1 MSPEVK
7 ARLARAL
14 DHKNELVIRGD
25 GRNRVV
31 EQIRRWIFDGSLRDG
46 DVISQ
51 ADVAELLGLSR
62 IPVRDGL
69 IALASSGWVIIDPG
83 VGARA
88 VGLDAASVRDNFE
101 LFGSIWSLLVRRAV
115 ERGDSTLDLDLASKL
130 VNEARSPQ
138 EMVHANTRFV
148 HSLRVLA
155 AAPRLDAAFRNASR
169 IVPGDFF
176 AVVPHAVETQQTY
189 VPKISSAIVRGNVE
203 RGSKMAVALHQVHAL
218 SVGQLLADRGL
229 LS

>member
-7 ARLARAL
+7 ARLAGGL

-130 VNEARSPQ
+130 VTEARSPE
-138 EMVHANTRFV
+138 EMVFANLRFV
-148 HSLRVLA
+148 HSLRLLA
-155 AAPRLDAAFRNASR
+155 SAPRLDAAFRNASR

-176 AVVPHAVETQQTY
+176 AVVPNAVETQQTY
-189 VPKISSAIVRGNVE
+189 VPKISSAVIRGNVE
-203 RGSKMAVALHQVHAL
+203 RGSKMAVALHQVHAQ
-218 SVGQLLADRGL
+218 SVGQLLAQRGL

>member
-7 ARLARAL
+7 ARLA
-14 DHKNELVIRGD
+14 DSSDDNELVIRGD
-25 GRNRVV
+25 GRSRVV
-31 EQIRRWIFDGSLRDG
+31 ERIRQWIFEGSLRDG

-69 IALASSGWVIIDPG
+69 IALASSGWVILEPG

-115 ERGDSTLDLDLASKL
+115 ERGDSTVDLDLASKL
-130 VNEARSPQ
+130 VKEARSPE
-138 EMVHANTRFV
+138 EMVLANIRFV
-148 HSLRVLA
+148 QSLRVLA
-155 AAPRLDAAFRNASR
+155 AAPRLDAAYRNASR

-176 AVVPHAVETQQTY
+176 AVVPNAVETQKTY
-189 VPKISSAIVRGNVE
+189 VPKIGAAIAQGNVE
-203 RGSKMAVALHQVHAL
+203 RGARMAVALHRAHAR
-218 SVGQLLADRGL
+218 SVGRLLADRCV

>member
-1 MSPEVK
+1 
-7 ARLARAL
+7 LADASDRE
-14 DHKNELVIRGD
+14 NELIIRGD
-25 GRNRVV
+25 GRHRVV
-31 EQIRRWIFDGSLRDG
+31 EQIRRWIFQGFLRDG

-69 IALASSGWVIIDPG
+69 IALAGSGWVILEPG
-83 VGARA
+83 MGARA

-115 ERGDSTLDLDLASKL
+115 ERGASTSDLELAGGL
-130 VNEARSPQ
+130 VKEARSPE
-138 EMVHANTRFV
+138 EMLLANARFV
-148 HSLRVLA
+148 DSLRALA

-176 AVVPHAVETQQTY
+176 AVVPNAVETQRTY
-189 VPKISSAIVRGNVE
+189 VPKIGSAIRQGNIERGAKMAVDLHHVHARSVGRLLVE
-203 RGSKMAVALHQVHAL
+203 RGVT
-218 SVGQLLADRGL
+218 
-229 LS
+229 

>member
-7 ARLARAL
+7 ARLAGAL
-14 DHKNELVIRGD
+14 DHKKDLVIRGD
-25 GRNRVV
+25 GRDRVV

-69 IALASSGWVIIDPG
+69 IALASSGWVIIDAG

-115 ERGDSTLDLDLASKL
+115 ERGDPTLDLDLASQL
-130 VNEARSPQ
+130 VKEARSPE
-138 EMVHANTRFV
+138 EMVLANVRFV
-148 HSLRVLA
+148 HSLRLLA

-176 AVVPHAVETQQTY
+176 SVVPNAVETQQTY
-189 VPKISSAIVRGNVE
+189 VPKIGFAISRGNVE
-203 RGSKMAVALHQVHAL
+203 RGSKMAVALHQVHAR

>member
-1 MSPEVK
+1 MSPDVK
-7 ARLARAL
+7 ARLAEASRP
-14 DHKNELVIRGD
+14 KSELIIRGD

-31 EQIRRWIFDGSLRDG
+31 EQIRQWIFEGSLSDG

-51 ADVAELLGLSR
+51 ADVAELLGVSR

-69 IALASSGWVIIDPG
+69 IALASSGWVIIEPG
-83 VGARA
+83 IGARA

-115 ERGDSTLDLDLASKL
+115 ERGDSTVDLELAGTL
-130 VNEARSPQ
+130 VKEARSPE
-138 EMVHANTRFV
+138 EMLLANARFV
-148 HSLRVLA
+148 DSLRLLA
-155 AAPRLDAAFRNASR
+155 AAPRLDAAYRNASR

-176 AVVPHAVETQQTY
+176 AIVPNAVETQQTY
-189 VPKISSAIVRGNVE
+189 VPKISSAISKGNIDRGA
-203 RGSKMAVALHQVHAL
+203 KMAVALHHVHAR
-218 SVGQLLADRGL
+218 SVGRLLADRGV